1 MHIHEEQ
8 QYREKK
14 RATIVQTIFYGEI
27 KVENKKKKKKGK
39 KNNVLQTIYPYSI
52 LDKHAKNGC
61 SYTTITLKM
70 RWFACAN
77 AYTKYNQ
84 SARSLGRSLA
94 RSFRFGRDFADFQI
108 AQLVELIR

>member
-27 KVENKKKKKKGK
+27 KVENKKKKKKG

>member
-1 MHIHEEQ
+1 
-8 QYREKK
+8 
-14 RATIVQTIFYGEI
+14 
-27 KVENKKKKKKGK
+27 
-39 KNNVLQTIYPYSI
+39 
-52 LDKHAKNGC
+52 
-61 SYTTITLKM
+61 M

>member
-39 KNNVLQTIYPYSI
+39 KTMFFKQSIRIRYST
-52 LDKHAKNGC
+52 
-61 SYTTITLKM
+61 SMRKM
-70 RWFACAN
+70 VAA
-77 AYTKYNQ
+77 TQQ
-84 SARSLGRSLA
+84 SH
-94 RSFRFGRDFADFQI
+94 
-108 AQLVELIR
+108 